1 MNFKAF
7 IKSDSGAVTV
17 DWVVLTAALAGLGL
31 ATTAVVSGGIS
42 DLSGDISGQL
52 VSQEIITEFTSASVG
67 MDWGSYDNL
76 ANQHGASWGTDAEGR
91 NWAES
96 TYAGWSDPNILSDAD
111 LQTQY
116 AANYEYA
123 TTQSASSQ
131 ATRTYAD
138 YAAVQE
144 QIMIDRGLEIPAGN
158 QSAAEVR
165 ARFESS
171 SSSL

>member
-7 IKSDSGAVTV
+7 FKSDSGAVTV
-17 DWVVLTAALAGLGL
+17 DWVVLTSAMVGLGFVT
-31 ATTAVVSGGIS
+31 AAIVTTGVEDLSYGIS
-42 DLSGDISGQL
+42 NELTLQA
-52 VSQEIITEFTSASVG
+52 EFTSASVG
-67 MDWGSYDNL
+67 VDWGSYANL

-96 TYAGWSDPNILSDAD
+96 TYAGWSDPNILSDAA

-116 AANYEYA
+116 AANYAYA
-123 TTQSASSQ
+123 TTQPAHSQ